1 MNPLVAYA
9 KVPMSF
15 LNLYRRRD
23 SRGKYLLAIACA
35 MTGILIVNVWSG
47 LLIAVCVTHTSLVGT
62 RIIEAGTYSSILRG
76 FSFLNWHSF
85 IFGATKGLP
94 RPELCEASRRHEPKD
109 LDMVCA
115 RVRWFA
121 CGVNLG
127 DDAHY
132 MMRTARKQPNERSL

>member
-35 MTGILIVNVWSG
+35 MTGILIVNIWSG

-62 RIIEAGTYSSILRG
+62 RIIEAGTYSSILAGLFVLELAFVHLVQQKVYRDP
-76 FSFLNWHSF
+76 SFAKQVRDTS
-85 IFGATKGLP
+85 
-94 RPELCEASRRHEPKD
+94 PKISIWY
-109 LDMVCA
+109 A
-115 RVRWFA
+115 GRVRWFA